1 MTNLEI
7 IQHCLPQIPPAE
19 LNYLEWLKIGAAI
32 KHEGGSC
39 SIWDEW
45 SRKDARYRQ
54 NEPARK
60 WDNLDKGMDAVTVAT
75 VIDLCK
81 QHGGTPPRQ
90 NSFNSS
96 PDDNSEIS
104 FDTPFDLDKPV
115 VRREWL
121 EIEHCPLNVSRKPED
136 QLADYIKA
144 LFTSDECVGY
154 VTDSFQTDPDQAGN
168 RQWRPKSKGI
178 YSKTA
183 QSLQDALAA
192 CSGDLGQVIGDW
204 NDECGA
210 WIRFNPLDGKGA
222 SDSNVTDYRFAL
234 VESDEMSID
243 EQYSIIRKM
252 ELPCAALVW
261 SGGKSLHAIV
271 RIDAGTDYREY
282 QKRVDWLY
290 EICKKNGLPVDRKN
304 RNPSRLSRMPGISRH
319 GKIQSL
325 VAVDIGK
332 SSWAEWADWIAA
344 QNDELPDITPAS
356 DLWQNVPPLSDEL
369 IGGVLRVGHKLL
381 LSGPSKAGKSFLLM
395 ELAVAIASGTPWV
408 GLPCRQ
414 GRVLYVN
421 LEIDHVSFL
430 HRLKEIYQA
439 KNLTDEGIEN
449 IDVWDLRGNSCP
461 MDVLAPRLI
470 RRSLKRRYAAVIIDP
485 IYKVITGDENSAEQ
499 MAKFFNQFDKICR
512 ELKCSTI
519 MVHHHSKG
527 TQGQKMAQDRGSG
540 SGVFARD
547 PDAILDLVPLVMN
560 ETRRTAV
567 ADCFIT
573 TALEKALHQSHI
585 DFSADLSED
594 DLITPN
600 RIIPYACKKLG
611 SDKADKLVQG
621 MREMAEHTSGW
632 RMEGILR
639 EFPEFGRKHIF
650 FSYPLHIPDKWGVL
664 SDALAPGEM
673 PPKAPKKTKEAKE
686 SDRLEEIAMAFNAL
700 EETGQVKTQDMAEY
714 MSVSATSVRGWF
726 RRYASRLSLKME
738 KNIITRK
745 K

>member
-7 IQHCLPQIPPAE
+7 IRQCLPQIPPAE

-32 KHEGGSC
+32 KHEGGPVSL
-39 SIWDEW
+39 WDEW
-45 SRKDARYRQ
+45 SRKDSRYRQ
-54 NEPARK
+54 NEPAKK

-75 VIDLCK
+75 VIDLCR
-81 QHGGTPPRQ
+81 QHGGTPPRPEY
-90 NSFNSS
+90 SR
-96 PDDNSEIS
+96 PDDNTEIS
-104 FDTPFDLDKPV
+104 FETPFDLDKPL

-121 EIEHCPLNVSRKPED
+121 EIEHCPVNVSRKPED

-154 VTDSFQTDPDQAGN
+154 VTDSFQTDPDQKGL

-183 QSLQDALAA
+183 QNLLDALSA
-192 CSGDLGQVIGDW
+192 CGGDLGSVIGDW
-204 NDECGA
+204 NSECGA

-234 VESDEMSID
+234 VESDEMSVD
-243 EQYSIIRKM
+243 EQYSIIKKM

-261 SGGKSLHAIV
+261 SGKKSLHAIV
-271 RIDAGTDYREY
+271 HIDAGTDYREY
-282 QKRVDWLY
+282 QKRVDFLY
-290 EICKKNGLPVDRKN
+290 EVCKKNGLPVDRKN
-304 RNPSRLSRMPGISRH
+304 RNPSRLSRLPGVTRA
-319 GKIQSL
+319 GQKQTL
-325 VAVDIGK
+325 VAAEIGK
-332 SSWAEWADWIAA
+332 SSWQEWADWIAS
-344 QNDELPDITPAS
+344 QNDELPDIAPAS
-356 DLWQNVPPLSDEL
+356 DLWNDVPPLSDEL

-408 GLPCRQ
+408 GIPCRQ

-560 ETRRTAV
+560 EARRTAV

-573 TALEKALHQSHI
+573 TALEKALRQSHI

-611 SDKADKLVQG
+611 SDKADKLVQR

-650 FSYPLHIPDKWGVL
+650 FSYPLHIPDKWGIL
-664 SDALAPGEM
+664 SDALAPGEL

-700 EETGQVKTQDMAEY
+700 EENGQVKTQDMAEY
-714 MSVSATSVRGWF
+714 MSVSVTSVRGWF
-726 RRYASRLSLKME
+726 RRWASRLSLKME